1 MVSLAIPAAILAWVW
16 HDNGSGGT
24 DPTTIGTIAGTPTRA
39 KVGSVAPDFT
49 LPALD
54 GQPVTLS
61 KLRGKPVV
69 LTFFASWCHPCE
81 EDMPLLQKLAAR
93 GKVTVIGVNYQDARS
108 DTADFVKRLKT
119 TFPALVEDSTSNP
132 VAARYDVHAMP
143 DTLFID
149 AQGVVRDRVYGQTDT
164 STLQTAITSAF
175 GSSS

>member
-1 MVSLAIPAAILAWVW
+1 
-16 HDNGSGGT
+16 
-24 DPTTIGTIAGTPTRA
+24 
-39 KVGSVAPDFT
+39 
-49 LPALD
+49 
-54 GQPVTLS
+54 
-61 KLRGKPVV
+61 
-69 LTFFASWCHPCE
+69 
-81 EDMPLLQKLAAR
+81 MPLLQKLADR

-108 DTADFVKRLKT
+108 DTADFVQRLKT